1 MQKIIFS
8 LISAFVFLFLTT
20 PAFAAGGSFFTPLSI
35 NGVPPVQFPP
45 SDYSVTG
52 ARLNALVGK
61 QRDVFGF
68 DLGVIGGITDNTFTG
83 LALSGIFNYTKGT
96 TNAIL
101 LQGAGL
107 TNVNT
112 GKTSVYGVQLAGLV
126 NMNTAESK
134 IVGLQFAAL
143 ANVSEFTDIYGFQ
156 VGLYNRAKEVYG
168 LQVGL
173 VNVAS
178 NLHGIQIGLANIN
191 QQGVIKVSPFLNIG
205 F

>member
-8 LISAFVFLFLTT
+8 LVATLVFLFMTT
-20 PAFAAGGSFFTPLSI
+20 SAFAAGGSFFTPLSI

-52 ARLNALVGK
+52 ARLNALIGK
-61 QRDVFGF
+61 QRDVFGL

-83 LALSGIFNYTKGT
+83 IALSGIFNYTKGT

-112 GKTSVYGVQLAGLV
+112 GKAAVYGLMFAGLV

-134 IVGLQFAAL
+134 VVGVQMAAL
-143 ANVSEFTDIYGFQ
+143 ANLGEFTDIYGFQ

-168 LQVGL
+168 FQVGL
-173 VNVAS
+173 VNVAT
-178 NLHGIQIGLANIN
+178 NLHGIQLGLANIN
-191 QQGVIKVSPFLNIG
+191 QQGTIRVAPFLNVG